1 MIKFVALGA
10 GLLLACGCAQSEVLA
25 PATSFPLGASEQI
38 MDVANIG
45 IARDGAAACIVG
57 SGVND
62 EDAAVHSSV
71 TLADL
76 GQKKTSWTRK
86 IAPPDSTAN
95 VYAIACAFQG
105 NHLYVLA
112 NADSQRAMANS
123 QSLVYVYK
131 FALNGELLKH
141 AAIPVASRS
150 RVAIDM
156 LAQGNKLTVL
166 GYGKDEDAKNEYYS
180 MFITSFDEALA
191 FQTRVM
197 KDGGYSQYSAV
208 RQVGNH
214 LHIGGEFLPKS
225 ISKDDLPLD
234 YAISTIKQG
243 GGYLW
248 STRPKHK
255 FVTASDNI
263 ATAVGTDGAAYSLS
277 QNRGDTSLIG
287 VDANGNAAPARTFK
301 SRFCKVKTFTG
312 DARGLLAIRESCP
325 GAKRKNTLVRID
337 PAAATEQ
344 PLDILGAAPAFITT
358 TQTHWYGVGA
368 SAGKLTLSFG
378 MIEGR

>member
-1 MIKFVALGA
+1 MIKFLALGA
-10 GLLLACGCAQSEVLA
+10 GLLLACGCTQSKGLA
-25 PATSFPLGASEQI
+25 PTASFPLGTSEQLK
-38 MDVANIG
+38 DVANIG
-45 IARDGAAACIVG
+45 IARDGAAACIVR
-57 SGVND
+57 SGIN
-62 EDAAVHSSV
+62 EDDATVHSSV

-76 GQKKTSWTRK
+76 GQKKVSWTRK

-95 VYAIACAFQG
+95 VYALACTFQG

-112 NADSQRAMANS
+112 NADSQRAMVNS

-141 AAIPVASRS
+141 AAIPVAARS

-156 LAQGNKLTVL
+156 LAQGDKLTVL
-166 GYGKDEDAKNEYYS
+166 GYGKDEDAKNEYYT

-191 FQTRVM
+191 FQTRVL

-214 LHIGGEFLPKS
+214 LHIGGEFFPKS
-225 ISKDDLPLD
+225 VSKDDLPLD
-234 YAISTIKQG
+234 YALSKIKQR

-263 ATAVGTDGAAYSLS
+263 ATAIGTDGAAYSLS
-277 QNRGDTSLIG
+277 QNRGDTSLIA
-287 VDANGNAAPARTFK
+287 VDANGNAAPTKTWK
-301 SRFCKVKTFTG
+301 SAFCKVKTFTG
-312 DARGLLAIRESCP
+312 GANGLLAIRESCP
-325 GAKRKNTLVRID
+325 GAKRKNALVQID

-344 PLDILGAAPAFITT
+344 QLDILGAEPAFVTT

-368 SAGKLTLSFG
+368 SAGKLALTFG
-378 MIEGR
+378 PIEGR